1 MSDAKSSTGEIPREH
16 KIEMGIIMEKKLKS
30 IYYLVSEQTKYRN
43 MRYATKLWQEKRQ
56 QKVWFC

>member
-56 QKVWFC
+56 Q